1 MLVAVLLIIIVLVW
15 WSLHLMEQAY
25 RLREFSRMLAGLLV
39 GLAAG
44 GVMMTYFFMS
54 DYIEFMVTHQL

>member
-1 MLVAVLLIIIVLVW
+1 MLLW

-25 RLREFSRMLAGLLV
+25 RLQEFSRMLAGLLV

-54 DYIEFMVTHQL
+54 DYIEFVVHRQLLAAY